1 MRKGLQRILALG
13 LVLLL
18 AAAAALGEEAAGLL
32 PALELPEAADGEF
45 AILTESEDPQIGPH
59 EEGYLFEPGE
69 KSPWGYAD
77 PSITVRLGTGRVHNT
92 NYMYARVKI
101 ADPMQLRTM
110 MANESLKR
118 NSTVMAHLLARRVQA
133 VVAINGVLEADDMIA
148 GPVVR
153 QGVTLRPADN
163 ASASKL
169 ENWSGQESVDTLVI
183 DHAGDLHILRSETW
197 GGILEQ
203 IASLGDSAVNVIS
216 FGPGL
221 IIDGEPQYGY
231 NNRQMATHRL
241 AQRMAICQ
249 TGPLEYLLITSEG
262 PEDPGSTGLKLD
274 EFTELL
280 ASFPEI
286 INAYNL
292 DGGSSSTLVFRKGS
306 EYWAKVNCP
315 RSGKKRPLKDLIY
328 FADAWMP
335 ETPAGQETEGTP

>member
-110 MANESLKR
+110 MANDSLKR

-153 QGVTLRPADN
+153 QGVTLRPAEN
-163 ASASKL
+163 ASASQSRAL
-169 ENWSGQESVDTLVI
+169 C
-183 DHAGDLHILRSETW
+183 
-197 GGILEQ
+197 
-203 IASLGDSAVNVIS
+203 
-216 FGPGL
+216 F
-221 IIDGEPQYGY
+221 
-231 NNRQMATHRL
+231 
-241 AQRMAICQ
+241 AIRK
-249 TGPLEYLLITSEG
+249 Y
-262 PEDPGSTGLKLD
+262 
-274 EFTELL
+274 
-280 ASFPEI
+280 
-286 INAYNL
+286 
-292 DGGSSSTLVFRKGS
+292 SSSTKLPPQWIRKPSVRFSQHLSALSRGERLS
-306 EYWAKVNCP
+306 
-315 RSGKKRPLKDLIY
+315 
-328 FADAWMP
+328 
-335 ETPAGQETEGTP
+335 